1 MRRAPKMMPV
11 RPKPYSRP
19 MGEPVTCAD
28 MRKRPIP
35 VPVVR
40 KPLEPPKGKGGELW
54 QKFYTDAQKTGM
66 LDPEKFA
73 DSALRSRERT
83 LEIEGKRHMAQQTN
97 KVPGRVETVAAAK
110 PKGPTCK
117 SRTLE
122 NRPCPFPATCGN
134 FCKKHAVK

>member
-1 MRRAPKMMPV
+1 MRAPKMMPV

-19 MGEPVTCAD
+19 MGEPVTCTD
-28 MRKRPIP
+28 MRKRVVA
-35 VPVVR
+35 VPAER

-54 QKFYTDAQKTGM
+54 QKFYTDAQKTGT

-73 DSALRSRERT
+73 DSALRSRERA
-83 LEIEGKRHMAQQTN
+83 LEIEGKRHTLQKTN
-97 KVPGRVETVAAAK
+97 KVPGREEKAPTAK